1 MIRWTSA
8 RIPLRAGAAAA
19 VSGGLATGLLLEQ
32 SLRGVDA
39 ERRDAYVR
47 SWARG
52 MLRAL
57 HVDVMVDGRR
67 AHPPPGPHLV
77 VANHRSTVDIFVMLD
92 LFGGHML
99 ARGDMAGWPIA
110 GALAKLA
117 GTLFVDRSD
126 SGSRAKAVR
135 QITDHL
141 RNERTITVF
150 PEGTTHTDDVV
161 RPFHAGAFLAI
172 ARAHGFVTPVG
183 LAYEDPSAHFGDE
196 SVGEHFRRVL
206 EAPRTRVSV
215 AIGDPIATEGVQTNA
230 LRDRA
235 HAAVQSLVNQARARL

>member
-1 MIRWTSA
+1 MIGRTAA
-8 RIPLRAGAAAA
+8 RIALRAGAAAA
-19 VSGGLATGLLLEQ
+19 VSGGLASGLMIEERV
-32 SLRGVDA
+32 RGVDA
-39 ERRDAYVR
+39 ERRDLYVR

-57 HVDVMVDGRR
+57 RVEVMVDGRR

-99 ARGDMAGWPIA
+99 ARGDMEGWPIA
-110 GALAKLA
+110 GTLAKLA
-117 GTLFVDRSD
+117 GTLFVDRAD
-126 SGSRAKAVR
+126 SGSRARAVR

-141 RNERTITVF
+141 RKERTITVF

-172 ARAHGFVTPVG
+172 ARAQGFVTPVG

-206 EAPRTRVSV
+206 EAPCTRVSV
-215 AIGDPIATEGVQTNA
+215 AIGEPLAAADLQVNA
-230 LRDRA
+230 LRDTA
-235 HAAVQSLVNQARARL
+235 HAQVQALVHAARARL